1 MVSAHFSVQLS
12 TMSRSEEESGFS
24 TMTRL
29 ECRHDV
35 FRALADARDRREGE
49 PVSFLT
55 WGRTSE
61 LPHEQSTFCRTDGGS
76 KRREDLDSEIYKLTA
91 SVTHLSW
98 CTWRVDNRSG
108 SSTWLSKYWRSA
120 VEGVKVD
127 RLCRCWNSIREGKSW
142 DEVKAGW
149 LDPMW
154 KAREE
159 EVRFVK
165 THAVYRKSV
174 RSQCWKE
181 TENRRDWHEQG
192 NVRVSE
198 HKILMGRDGI
208 QHLTQTQLVQCKEL
222 LSYVWDTCPVREIT
236 VYTIAGHIWFH
247 ESLRPHALWSLII
260 AVWKILHSS
269 RASKRKLS

>member
-1 MVSAHFSVQLS
+1 
-12 TMSRSEEESGFS
+12 MSRSEEEPGFCTIS
-24 TMTRL
+24 RL
-29 ECRHDV
+29 ATHRRHDV
-35 FRALADARDRREGE
+35 SPVHDTLGVQETWRLPRARWTQWASRREGE
-49 PVSFLT
+49 PVSFLSSSLHFV
-55 WGRTSE
+55 GRME
-61 LPHEQSTFCRTDGGS
+61 GS
-76 KRREDLDSEIYKLTA
+76 KRREDLDSEIYKLTT

-127 RLCRCWNSIREGKSW
+127 RLCRCWNSIRERKSW
-142 DEVKAGW
+142 DDIKAGCV
-149 LDPMW
+149 DPMW

-181 TENRRDWHEQG
+181 TENRLDWHEQG